1 MTMKWSLKKET
12 KSAFEQQINTRIMSE
27 ATLPRVAFS
36 AKEVYEQVQNLN
48 KKIPYW
54 TNEN

>member
-1 MTMKWSLKKET
+1 MIKRFEVKPQMECRINKDIQGLRKK
-12 KSAFEQQINTRIMSE
+12 
-27 ATLPRVAFS
+27 RVAFS

-48 KKIPYW
+48 KKIPHW